1 MVTNSQR
8 YGRLPSGF
16 MLAETVSHF
25 LNNTTMTTTENMP
38 SRQTIILVGLVG
50 CFLTSVAG
58 VTGAMLISGW
68 QLSGGGPEWAKRLA
82 LGYPCACLV
91 VLVVFPV
98 LVPWLTQ
105 RLEAKRGARKDQH

>member
-1 MVTNSQR
+1 
-8 YGRLPSGF
+8 
-16 MLAETVSHF
+16 
-25 LNNTTMTTTENMP
+25 MTTTVNMP

-68 QLSGGGPEWAKRLA
+68 QASGGGLEWVKRLA

-91 VLVVFPV
+91 VLAVFPV

-105 RLEAKRGARKDQH
+105 HLEAKKFVRQDQP

>member
-1 MVTNSQR
+1 
-8 YGRLPSGF
+8 
-16 MLAETVSHF
+16 
-25 LNNTTMTTTENMP
+25 LNDITMTTTVNMP

-68 QLSGGGPEWAKRLA
+68 QASGGGLEWLKRLA

-91 VLVVFPV
+91 VLGVFPV
-98 LVPWLTQ
+98 LVPRLTQ
-105 RLEAKRGARKDQH
+105 RLEAKRVARRHND